1 MSNTLDLRPDNEK
14 EVQIVEKIVIQKR
27 SWFRESLKTFGG
39 IFIVLVMVWGASHAD
54 EISTLVNTK
63 PELKAFSAIGTVSDL
78 QGTSLTLSNANG
90 SDGQKGTIYT
100 LDISGVDT
108 IETKDYVPLIISDI
122 KIGDNVVVQG
132 SIDGTTIYPK
142 RIISFTATSSQAVV
156 VDISDLTAT
165 TTATSTVDVA
175 TSTPDTAT
183 STDEQATTTEA
194 TTTDDT
200 ATSTATST
208 PSVVD
213 TVINTIQ
220 NIVNTV
226 VDVITGG
233 TSTPDTTPTST
244 PETVIPDSTTTPDTT
259 TAPVTDTP
267 APNPDASSTN

>member
-14 EVQIVEKIVIQKR
+14 EFQIVEKIVIQKR
-27 SWFRESLKTFGG
+27 SWFRESFKTFGG

-63 PELKAFSAIGTVSDL
+63 QELKSFSAIGTVSDL
-78 QGTSLTLSNANG
+78 QGSSLTLSNANG

-165 TTATSTVDVA
+165 TTTTATSTVDVA
-175 TSTPDTAT
+175 TSTPDIAT
-183 STDEQATTTEA
+183 STDEQA

-220 NIVNTV
+220 NVINTV

-233 TSTPDTTPTST
+233 TTTIDTTPTST
-244 PETVIPDSTTTPDTT
+244 PDTVIPDSTTTPDTT

-267 APNPDASSTN
+267 APIPDASSTN